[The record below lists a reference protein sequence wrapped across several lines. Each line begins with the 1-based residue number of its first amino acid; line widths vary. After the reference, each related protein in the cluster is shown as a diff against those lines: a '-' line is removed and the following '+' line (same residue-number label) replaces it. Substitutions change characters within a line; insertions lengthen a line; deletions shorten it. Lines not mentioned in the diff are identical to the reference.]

1 MTRKALWFVI
11 GLLTLGLMLSG
22 CQGTN
27 VGGGGDDGGGG
38 GGGGGGNTPPDV
50 TMTYAQFQN
59 FVEGYKADGAKL
71 SAIQEFLKGINNDPA
86 YVALWL
92 EGERPISIF
101 NQQPMNLEVMP
112 MTTSFATPDL
122 GFIAKLATAGITPL
136 GEEVDPCSGELPR
149 GTWEAQK
156 QDDGQW
162 IWVKTGDRGNGDYDL
177 VLSWPNS
184 IGGTTRMMMDWQETT
199 TVQGYCLTSGGWE
212 SKNFE
217 VPTRF
222 EFVMDNGSG
231 TPYATVVATGLEWYP
246 GQECGSGSPTIEKIG
261 SFQFEGGVNYHL
273 TTTAALDLSL
283 PNKAQFSV
291 NTRLEKDGR
300 FVRADFDYSIEG
312 EKSYADCSG
321 GLFAPIVFQNDHVD
335 TATVEAEQNVYGS
348 DRVEFHGELQA
359 SLGSGGYNY
368 TADGYAEING
378 KALTFFGSLDDM
390 NNNCVPGDNLIV
402 RFSDASKSLEEI
414 LINDLDTPTGDC
426 Q

>member
-1 MTRKALWFVI
+1 MTRKALWSVI
-11 GLLTLGLMLSG
+11 GLLAIGLMLSG

-27 VGGGGDDGGGG
+27 VGGGGNDGGGG
-38 GGGGGGNTPPDV
+38 GGGGGGNTPPSA

-71 SAIQEFLKGINNDPA
+71 SAIQEFLRGLNNDPA

-92 EGERPISIF
+92 EGEQPVSIF
-101 NQQPMNLEVMP
+101 NQQPTNLEGMP
-112 MTTSFATPDL
+112 MPFAVPNL
-122 GFIAKLATAGITPL
+122 GFIAKLATKGAVPL
-136 GEEVDPCSGELPR
+136 GIGADPCSGSLPR

-156 QDDGQW
+156 QDDGYW
-162 IWVKTGDRGNGDYDL
+162 IWVKTSDQGVGSYDL
-177 VLSWPNS
+177 VMRWPNYT
-184 IGGTTRMMMDWQETT
+184 GETTRMMIDWKETT
-199 TVQGYCLTSGGWE
+199 IIQGYCSTPDGQE
-212 SKNFE
+212 PKNFE
-217 VPTRF
+217 VPTQF
-222 EFVMDNGSG
+222 AFVMDDGSG
-231 TPYATVVATGLEWYP
+231 NSYATVLATGLEWYP
-246 GQECGSGSPTIEKIG
+246 GQECGSGLPTIEKIG
-261 SFQFEGGVNYHL
+261 SFQFEGGVNYDL
-273 TTTAALDLSL
+273 TTTATLDLSL

-335 TATVEAEQNVYGS
+335 TATVEAEQNVSES

-359 SLGSGGYNY
+359 SLGLGGYNY

-378 KALTFFGSLDDM
+378 KALTFSGSLDDT

-414 LINDLDTPTGDC
+414 LINDLDTPSGDC